1 MNRSVLVSL
10 LLFALTRPVTAV
22 ENTDSSAAPPVAQD
36 AAAPAAPTP
45 PMPPGAVPLATPPP
59 PPVTIVPA
67 PPALAAKAWILADFD
82 SGAVLAEGNADARV
96 EPASITKIM
105 TIYSVSQLLK
115 AGRIKLTDSV
125 PISAKARS
133 MTGSRMFVEA
143 GANVTL
149 EELMKGDIIQSGND
163 ASVALAEYTA
173 GSEEVFA
180 SLMNQNAA
188 NLGMS
193 ATHFVNSTG
202 LPDAN
207 HYTTARDLSRLAI
220 AMIRDHADIYRWFS
234 IREFT
239 HHGITQPN
247 RNKLLWRDSTV
258 DGIKTGYHE
267 TAGYCLAASAVRDNM
282 RLIAIVLGTESE
294 NARAAAAAALLN
306 YGFQFYE
313 TRRIFGANQAI
324 KTTRVWKGEQEEVPL
339 GLQQDLFVTV
349 ARGQIPRLQSAIQFN
364 SRLIA
369 PIAGGQSLG
378 QLSVTLD
385 GKVIAQRPAVALRSV
400 NEAGLWGRT
409 VDGVKLMFED

>member
-1 MNRSVLVSL
+1 MNVSVPVTL
-10 LLFALTRPVTAV
+10 LLALFLALTRPVSAV
-22 ENTDSSAAPPVAQD
+22 ENTSTAASPAATPSPAPPTPPGGSPVAVPP
-36 AAAPAAPTP
+36 AAPAI
-45 PMPPGAVPLATPPP
+45 L
-59 PPVTIVPA
+59 IPA
-67 PPALAAKAWILADFD
+67 PPALAAKAWILVDFD

-115 AGRIKLTDSV
+115 SGRIKLTDSV
-125 PISAKARS
+125 PISAKARG
-133 MTGSRMFVEA
+133 MTGSRMFVEQ
-143 GANVTL
+143 GADVTL

-188 NLGMS
+188 SLGMT

-202 LPDAN
+202 LPDPN
-207 HYTTARDLSRLAI
+207 HYTTARDLSRLAV
-220 AMIRDHADIYRWFS
+220 ALIRDHPDVYRWFS
-234 IREFT
+234 IKEFT

-267 TAGYCLAASAVRDNM
+267 AAGYCLAASALRDGM
-282 RLIAIVLGTESE
+282 RLIAIVLGTDGESS
-294 NARAAAAAALLN
+294 RADAAAALLN

-324 KTTRVWKGEQEEVPL
+324 KSARVWKGDAEEVPL
-339 GLQQDLFVTV
+339 GLRQDLYVTV

-369 PIAGGQSLG
+369 PIAGGQDVG
-378 QLSVTLD
+378 RLSVTLD
-385 GKVIAQRPAVALRSV
+385 GKAIAQRPVVALKAV
-400 NEAGLWGRT
+400 GEGGLWGRT

>member
-1 MNRSVLVSL
+1 MNVSVPVTL
-10 LLFALTRPVTAV
+10 LLALFLALTRPVSAV
-22 ENTDSSAAPPVAQD
+22 ENTSSAATPAATPSPAPPPSPVAVPP
-36 AAAPAAPTP
+36 AAPAI
-45 PMPPGAVPLATPPP
+45 L
-59 PPVTIVPA
+59 IPA
-67 PPALAAKAWILADFD
+67 PPALAAKAWILVDFD

-105 TIYSVSQLLK
+105 TIYSVSELLK

-125 PISAKARS
+125 PISAKARGMS
-133 MTGSRMFVEA
+133 GSRMFVEQ
-143 GANVTL
+143 GADVTL

-188 NLGMS
+188 SLGMT

-202 LPDAN
+202 LPDPN
-207 HYTTARDLSRLAI
+207 HYTTARDLSRLAV
-220 AMIRDHADIYRWFS
+220 ALIRDHPDVYRWFS
-234 IREFT
+234 IKEFT

-267 TAGYCLAASAVRDNM
+267 AAGYCLAASALRDGM
-282 RLIAIVLGTESE
+282 RLIAIVLGTDGE
-294 NARAAAAAALLN
+294 NSRADAAAALLN

-324 KTTRVWKGEQEEVPL
+324 KSARVWKGDAEEVSL
-339 GLQQDLFVTV
+339 GLQQDLYVTV

-369 PIAGGQSLG
+369 PIAGGQDVG
-378 QLSVTLD
+378 RLSVTLD
-385 GKVIAQRPAVALRSV
+385 GKAIAQRPVVALKAV
-400 NEAGLWGRT
+400 GEGGLWGRT

>member
-1 MNRSVLVSL
+1 MNLSVPATL
-10 LLFALTRPVTAV
+10 LLALFLALTPPASAV
-22 ENTDSSAAPPVAQD
+22 ENTSTAANPAAPPATAPPLPPVAPPVALP
-36 AAAPAAPTP
+36 PAA
-45 PMPPGAVPLATPPP
+45 
-59 PPVTIVPA
+59 PVTIVPA
-67 PPALAAKAWILADFD
+67 PPALAAKAWILVDFD

-125 PISAKARS
+125 PISAKARG
-133 MTGSRMFVEA
+133 MTGSRMFVEQ

-163 ASVALAEYTA
+163 ASVALAEYAA

-188 NLGMS
+188 RLGMT

-202 LPDAN
+202 LPDPG
-207 HYTTARDLSRLAI
+207 HYTTARDLARLA
-220 AMIRDHADIYRWFS
+220 AALIRDHPDVYRWFS

-267 TAGYCLAASAVRDNM
+267 AAGYCLAASALRDNM
-282 RLIAIVLGTESE
+282 RLIAIVLGTDSE
-294 NARAAAAAALLN
+294 NSRADAAAALLN

-313 TRRIFGANQAI
+313 TRRIFAAGQAI
-324 KTTRVWKGEQEEVPL
+324 KSARVWKGDVEEVPL
-339 GLQQDLFVTV
+339 GLQQDLYVTV
-349 ARGQIPRLQSAIQFN
+349 PRGQIPQLQSAMQF
-364 SRLIA
+364 SAKLIA
-369 PIAGGQSLG
+369 PVAGGQDVG
-378 QLSVTLD
+378 RLSVTLD
-385 GKVIAQRPAVALRSV
+385 GKVVAQRPVVALKAVSA
-400 NEAGLWGRT
+400 AGLWGRT

>member
-1 MNRSVLVSL
+1 MNLSVSVTL
-10 LLFALTRPVTAV
+10 LLALFLALTRPVSAV
-22 ENTDSSAAPPVAQD
+22 ENTSTAASPAATPSPAPPLPP
-36 AAAPAAPTP
+36 AAPAI
-45 PMPPGAVPLATPPP
+45 L
-59 PPVTIVPA
+59 VPA
-67 PPALAAKAWILADFD
+67 PPALAAKAWILVDFD

-115 AGRIKLTDSV
+115 AGRIKLADSV
-125 PISAKARS
+125 SISAKARG
-133 MTGSRMFVEA
+133 MTGSRMFVEQ
-143 GANVTL
+143 GADVTL

-188 NLGMS
+188 SLGMT

-202 LPDAN
+202 LPDPN
-207 HYTTARDLSRLAI
+207 HYTTARDLSRLAV
-220 AMIRDHADIYRWFS
+220 ALIRDHPDVYRWFS

-267 TAGYCLAASAVRDNM
+267 AAGYCLAASALRDGM
-282 RLIAIVLGTESE
+282 RLIAIVLGTDSESS
-294 NARAAAAAALLN
+294 RADAAAALLN

-313 TRRIFGANQAI
+313 TRRIFGANQVI
-324 KTTRVWKGEQEEVPL
+324 KSARVWKGDAEEVPL
-339 GLQQDLFVTV
+339 GLQQDLYVTI

-364 SRLIA
+364 ARLVA
-369 PIAGGQSLG
+369 PIAGGQDVG
-378 QLSVTLD
+378 RLSVTLD
-385 GKVIAQRPAVALRSV
+385 GKAIAQRPVVALKAV
-400 NEAGLWGRT
+400 GEAGLWGRA

>member
-1 MNRSVLVSL
+1 MKVSVPVTL
-10 LLFALTRPVTAV
+10 LLALFLALTRPVSAV
-22 ENTDSSAAPPVAQD
+22 ENTSTAASPAATPSPAPPPPGGSQVAVPP
-36 AAAPAAPTP
+36 AAPAI
-45 PMPPGAVPLATPPP
+45 L
-59 PPVTIVPA
+59 IPA
-67 PPALAAKAWILADFD
+67 PPALAAKAWILVDFD

-115 AGRIKLTDSV
+115 AGRIKLTDTV
-125 PISAKARS
+125 PISAKARG
-133 MTGSRMFVEA
+133 MTGSRMFVEQ
-143 GANVTL
+143 GADVTL

-188 NLGMS
+188 SLGMT

-202 LPDAN
+202 LPDPN
-207 HYTTARDLSRLAI
+207 HYTTARDLSRLAV
-220 AMIRDHADIYRWFS
+220 ALIRDHPDVYRWFS
-234 IREFT
+234 IKEFT

-267 TAGYCLAASAVRDNM
+267 AAGYCLAASALRDGM
-282 RLIAIVLGTESE
+282 RLIAIVLGTDGE
-294 NARAAAAAALLN
+294 NSRADAAAALLN

-324 KTTRVWKGEQEEVPL
+324 KSARVWKGDAEEVPL
-339 GLQQDLFVTV
+339 GLQQDLYVTV
-349 ARGQIPRLQSAIQFN
+349 ARGQVPRLQSAIQFN

-369 PIAGGQSLG
+369 PIAGGQDVG
-378 QLSVTLD
+378 RLSVTLD
-385 GKVIAQRPAVALRSV
+385 GKAIAQRPVVALKAV
-400 NEAGLWGRT
+400 GEAGLWGRT

>member
-1 MNRSVLVSL
+1 MNLSVPVTL
-10 LLFALTRPVTAV
+10 LLALFLALTRPVSAV
-22 ENTDSSAAPPVAQD
+22 ENTDPAASPAATPSPAPPVPVPP
-36 AAAPAAPTP
+36 AAPAI
-45 PMPPGAVPLATPPP
+45 
-59 PPVTIVPA
+59 IVPA
-67 PPALAAKAWILADFD
+67 PPALAAKAWILVDFD

-115 AGRIKLTDSV
+115 AGRIKLTDPV
-125 PISAKARS
+125 PISAKARG
-133 MTGSRMFVEA
+133 MTGSRMFVEQ
-143 GANVTL
+143 GAVVTL

-163 ASVALAEYTA
+163 ASVALAEYAA

-188 NLGMS
+188 ALGLT

-202 LPDAN
+202 LPDPN
-207 HYTTARDLSRLAI
+207 HYTTARDLSRLAV
-220 AMIRDHADIYRWFS
+220 ALIRDHPDVYRWFS

-247 RNKLLWRDSTV
+247 RNKLLWRDPTV

-267 TAGYCLAASAVRDNM
+267 AAGYCLAASALRDGM
-282 RLIAIVLGTESE
+282 RLIAIVLGTDSE
-294 NARAAAAAALLN
+294 NSRADAAAALLN

-313 TRRIFGANQAI
+313 TRRIFGANQVI
-324 KTTRVWKGEQEEVPL
+324 KGARVWKGDAEEVPL
-339 GLQQDLFVTV
+339 GLRQDLYVTV
-349 ARGQIPRLQSAIQFN
+349 ARGQIARLQSAIQFN

-369 PIAGGQSLG
+369 PIAAGQDVG
-378 QLSVTLD
+378 RLSVTLD
-385 GKVIAQRPAVALRSV
+385 GKAIAQRAVVALKAVS
-400 NEAGLWGRT
+400 EAGLWGRT

>member
-1 MNRSVLVSL
+1 MNVSVPVTL
-10 LLFALTRPVTAV
+10 LLALFLALTRPVSAV
-22 ENTDSSAAPPVAQD
+22 ENTSSAATPAATPSPAPPPSPVAVPP
-36 AAAPAAPTP
+36 AAPAI
-45 PMPPGAVPLATPPP
+45 L
-59 PPVTIVPA
+59 IPA
-67 PPALAAKAWILADFD
+67 PPALAAKAWILVDFD

-125 PISAKARS
+125 PISAKARG
-133 MTGSRMFVEA
+133 MTGSRMFVEQ
-143 GANVTL
+143 GADVTL
-149 EELMKGDIIQSGND
+149 EQLMKGDIIQSGND

-188 NLGMS
+188 SLGMT

-202 LPDAN
+202 LPDPN
-207 HYTTARDLSRLAI
+207 HYTTARDLSRLAV
-220 AMIRDHADIYRWFS
+220 ALIRDHPDVYRWFS
-234 IREFT
+234 IKEFT

-267 TAGYCLAASAVRDNM
+267 AAGYCLAASALRDGM
-282 RLIAIVLGTESE
+282 RLIAIVLGTDGE
-294 NARAAAAAALLN
+294 NSRADAAAALLN

-324 KTTRVWKGEQEEVPL
+324 KSARVWKGDAEEVSL
-339 GLQQDLFVTV
+339 GLQQDLYVTV

-369 PIAGGQSLG
+369 PIAGGQDVG
-378 QLSVTLD
+378 RLSVTLD
-385 GKVIAQRPAVALRSV
+385 GKAIAQRPVVALKAV
-400 NEAGLWGRT
+400 GEGGLWGRT